1 MNRRRIEFSLVK
13 LIAFATLA
21 LVALAIYAPG
31 QQPSPPAKG
40 SENSQSPASWGGNHV
55 GKPIPEF
62 VHGDECL
69 FWHRNNIGVSC
80 QQNAHGITI
89 RHREDAPELQAIVA
103 KQAALSPV
111 AKQIE
116 YF

>member
-21 LVALAIYAPG
+21 LVALAIYAHG

-40 SENSQSPASWGGNHV
+40 SENSKSPASWGGNYG
-55 GKPIPEF
+55 GKPLPEF

-69 FWHRNNIGVSC
+69 FCHRNNIGVSW
-80 QQNAHGITI
+80 QQNAHGVTI
-89 RHREDAPELQAIVA
+89 RHREDAPELQAIVR
-103 KQAALSPV
+103 KQAALPPL
-111 AKQIE
+111 ATQI
-116 YF
+116 